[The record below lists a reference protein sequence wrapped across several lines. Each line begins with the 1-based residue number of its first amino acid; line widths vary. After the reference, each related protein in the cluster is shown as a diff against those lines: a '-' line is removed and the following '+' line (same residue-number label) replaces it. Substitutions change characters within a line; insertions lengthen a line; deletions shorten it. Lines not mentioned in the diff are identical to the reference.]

1 MKDNLDEQ
9 IRIVKKDKDSLTVSR
24 LAFDSHY
31 KKHGYKE
38 LADDDVVAVI
48 TGDEAAAGNESDK
61 ARELI
66 SGKPVKTVKA
76 EKDVK

>member
-1 MKDNLDEQ
+1 MKQENLEAQ

-38 LADDDVVAVI
+38 LADDSVDAVAVAGEI
-48 TGDEAAAGNESDK
+48 TGVDADG

-66 SGKPVKTVKA
+66 SGKPVKREDKAVK
-76 EKDVK
+76 

>member
-1 MKDNLDEQ
+1 MKEKLDEQ

-38 LADDDVVAVI
+38 LADDDVVAVV
-48 TGDEAAAGNESDK
+48 TGDEAAGNESDK

-66 SGKPVKTVKA
+66 SGKPVKTAKT

>member
-48 TGDEAAAGNESDK
+48 TGDEATGNESDK